1 MEELNQVKEALSG
14 VMKEK
19 ETLLTQ
25 LKELEGKKED
35 LSVELNQVKE
45 EKEEL
50 TSQLKELEE
59 KNQEE
64 PENSRI
70 EELTTQLRKA
80 EEEKEE
86 LEKELKEQRDVRNY
100 SGSFGV
106 VTLRKENEDLRKRV
120 LELIVS
126 RENALKS
133 VYNLQSQLSF
143 KQCELTSCEH
153 QIGVLSSYLEEK
165 NREIGKLKGELCV
178 LNSYCVCG
186 ILYAQSIP
194 EFYPRREQERFHS
207 PH

>member
-1 MEELNQVKEALSG
+1 M
-14 VMKEK
+14 
-19 ETLLTQ
+19 
-25 LKELEGKKED
+25 
-35 LSVELNQVKE
+35 
-45 EKEEL
+45 
-50 TSQLKELEE
+50 
-59 KNQEE
+59 
-64 PENSRI
+64 
-70 EELTTQLRKA
+70 
-80 EEEKEE
+80 
-86 LEKELKEQRDVRNY
+86 
-100 SGSFGV
+100 
-106 VTLRKENEDLRKRV
+106 TLRKENEDLRKRV

-186 ILYAQSIP
+186 TIYAQSIP